1 MPTESYLATRNQ
13 LRGIAESLIAGP
25 QFRAGG
31 TIRLA
36 VRPAGFAGTALPV
49 EVQGVDLIWT
59 DGRVA
64 LTGTLDAVAA
74 AAGLQAGPPDGVY
87 ELTDVLPGDAELRLD
102 PAAADVVYRSLYAG
116 GGALVAFAP
125 DQHPV
130 LWPEHFDVA
139 VTENEVNYGVSP
151 GDSYLGAPYAYVGPQ
166 SPRTGT
172 FWNAPFGAALPLDM
186 TAGEADLI
194 GSITEFFERGR
205 GQLSAE

>member
-1 MPTESYLATRNQ
+1 MSPESYLATRNQ
-13 LRGIAESLIAGP
+13 LRGIAECLIAGP
-25 QFRAGG
+25 QFRAAG

-36 VRPAGFAGTALPV
+36 VRPAGFAGTVLPV
-49 EVQGVDLIWT
+49 EVQGGDLIWT

-64 LTGTLDAVAA
+64 LTGTLDAVAGS
-74 AAGLQAGPPDGVY
+74 AGLQAGPPDGVY
-87 ELTDVLPGDAELRLD
+87 QLTEVLPGDTELDLD
-102 PAAADVVYRSLYAG
+102 LAAADVVYRSLYAG

-151 GDSYLGAPYAYVGPQ
+151 GDSYLAAPYAYVAAPRPQ

-186 TAGEADLI
+186 TAAEADVI
-194 GSITEFFERGR
+194 GVITEFFELGR
-205 GQLSAE
+205 AQL